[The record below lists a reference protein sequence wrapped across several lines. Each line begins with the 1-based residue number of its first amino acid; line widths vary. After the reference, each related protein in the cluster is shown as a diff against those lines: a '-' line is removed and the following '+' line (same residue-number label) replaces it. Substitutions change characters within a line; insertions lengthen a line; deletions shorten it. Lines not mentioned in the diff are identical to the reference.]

1 MSRAGRRVLCGAALG
16 GLTTLLAIG
25 LHALGMPAGLALVVA
40 VASVGV
46 GLWIGGEA

>member
-1 MSRAGRRVLCGAALG
+1 MSAAAPRVLWGAALG

-25 LHALGMPAGLALVVA
+25 LHALGMPAGLAVVTA
-40 VASVGV
+40 IASVGV

>member
-1 MSRAGRRVLCGAALG
+1 MSAAASCVLWGAALG

-25 LHALGMPAGLALVVA
+25 LHALGMPEGLAVVTA
-40 VASVGV
+40 IASVGV

>member
-1 MSRAGRRVLCGAALG
+1 MSAAAVLWGAALG

-25 LHALGMPAGLALVVA
+25 LHALGMSEGLAVVTA
-40 VASVGV
+40 IASVGI

>member
-1 MSRAGRRVLCGAALG
+1 MSAAAPHVLCGAVLG

-25 LHALGMPAGLALVVA
+25 LHALGMPAGLALAVA